1 MDQIYKEIVRLQY
14 KCNDYIDNPS
24 ASSAQSLKQEVQR
37 LEDETQVNKNPI
49 SLENK
54 IESIVRILELCGES
68 GAMSHSHVSELAR
81 FFEEL
86 REDLRKL
93 R

>member
-14 KCNDYIDNPS
+14 KCNDYIDNHS

-49 SLENK
+49 SLENR
-54 IESIVRILELCGES
+54 IESIVRVFNIRIFDR
-68 GAMSHSHVSELAR
+68 VIT
-81 FFEEL
+81 FEGFI
-86 REDLRKL
+86 
-93 R
+93 